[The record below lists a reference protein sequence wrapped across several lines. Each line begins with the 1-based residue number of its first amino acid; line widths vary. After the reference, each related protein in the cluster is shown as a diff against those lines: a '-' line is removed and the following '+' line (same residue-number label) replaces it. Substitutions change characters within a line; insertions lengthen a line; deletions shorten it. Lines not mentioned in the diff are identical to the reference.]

1 MKMKYLYILLVLISF
16 GCDKDEVSQSPE
28 SALLVFPFQDSEC
41 TTGISISET
50 LSQVTFEWQSATNA
64 ELYVLN
70 VVNLNTNTPQTITTA
85 ASSASLSIEKGTPFS
100 WTVSSSNEATDN
112 TAISDNWLFYNAGPQ
127 TNYAPF
133 PAQIISPI
141 SGSTVQATTA
151 NEVVLRWSGAD
162 VEDDISS
169 FEIYFGEENPPL
181 SLLQTTDAETMQ
193 VKANVSTGKTYFWS
207 VLTTDE
213 NGNTSNSGVFDF
225 KVL

>member
-112 TAISDNWLFYNAGPQ
+112 TAISDNWLFYNACLLY
-127 TNYAPF
+127 T
-133 PAQIISPI
+133 SP
-141 SGSTVQATTA
+141 SPRDRG
-151 NEVVLRWSGAD
+151 
-162 VEDDISS
+162 
-169 FEIYFGEENPPL
+169 
-181 SLLQTTDAETMQ
+181 
-193 VKANVSTGKTYFWS
+193 
-207 VLTTDE
+207 
-213 NGNTSNSGVFDF
+213 
-225 KVL
+225 